1 MVLRS
6 SRMRWYGHVERSK
19 GRISQVR
26 KLNIVAQKR
35 SGKPRKSWDEVLLDD
50 KKKLGM
56 DTADLQNP
64 SEWRGHQTSPT
75 LR

>member
-1 MVLRS
+1 
-6 SRMRWYGHVERSK
+6 MRWYEHVERSE
-19 GRISQVR
+19 GWISQVR

-56 DTADLQNP
+56 DAAEPQKK
-64 SEWRGHQTSPT
+64 
-75 LR
+75 

>member
-1 MVLRS
+1 MVLHS

-19 GRISQVR
+19 GWISQVR

-35 SGKPRKSWDEVLLDD
+35 SGEPRKSWDEVLLDD

-56 DTADLQNP
+56 DTADLHN
-64 SEWRGHQTSPT
+64 H
-75 LR
+75 